1 MWSPNP
7 QASSSHLLSPFT
19 TSSYLVLRAIMSFEW
34 DRSPHH
40 PCSWVSEVMSHR
52 WLRRHLHCQ
61 SDERHDDEDRG
72 DTESSGVLVPVAVLS
87 WHWFCP
93 PGEDSQ
99 DGLGRAHG
107 SSWGNMGTACVYMC
121 KGRMW
126 LRTTKGLWPSPGLSA
141 PHTEYRQLGLS

>member
-1 MWSPNP
+1 MNGM
-7 QASSSHLLSPFT
+7 T
-19 TSSYLVLRAIMSFEW
+19 TRTEAI
-34 DRSPHH
+34 P
-40 PCSWVSEVMSHR
+40 
-52 WLRRHLHCQ
+52 
-61 SDERHDDEDRG
+61 
-72 DTESSGVLVPVAVLS
+72 ESSGVLVPVAVLS

-141 PHTEYRQLGLS
+141 PPHRVQAVGLVLVAGKALRGRVVRWHY